1 MKLISKNVKSKHNKE
16 NAIEDRNEANWNHKR
31 RSIFNEKNINMN
43 MFFNNEIYKSI
54 FDDNVHFKCGIFKSC
69 YTVFSIEYPNDI
81 QWDFTNRLKK
91 VALCGFESKFN
102 FYNYDC

>member
-43 MFFNNEIYKSI
+43 MFFQ
-54 FDDNVHFKCGIFKSC
+54 
-69 YTVFSIEYPNDI
+69 
-81 QWDFTNRLKK
+81 QWNL
-91 VALCGFESKFN
+91 
-102 FYNYDC
+102 